1 MSGERCFTVR
11 LEWEDV
17 QSLLGVGE
25 RGVLQGAHRTLTRR
39 LVVFITPPVWE
50 REESHIP

>member
-25 RGVLQGAHRTLTRR
+25 RGVLQGAHGTIFR
-39 LVVFITPPVWE
+39 VVFVAPPVWE
-50 REESHIP
+50 